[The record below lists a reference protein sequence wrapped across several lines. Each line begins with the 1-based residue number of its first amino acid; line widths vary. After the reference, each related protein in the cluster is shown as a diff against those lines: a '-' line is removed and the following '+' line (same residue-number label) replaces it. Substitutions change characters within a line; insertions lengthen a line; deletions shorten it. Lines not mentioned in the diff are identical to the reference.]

1 MAAPRFSVKIQFMIH
16 VDIRLHGILRDRL
29 PAEKK
34 GQTSLDLP
42 ETATVQAVLDHF
54 DLDGIVSIAVNDEVE
69 LHAEHLLSEGDRVEL
84 FRVAGGG

>member
-1 MAAPRFSVKIQFMIH
+1 MIH

-34 GQTSLDLP
+34 GRTGLDLP
-42 ETATVQAVLDHF
+42 EKSTVQAVIDHF
-54 DLDGIVSIAVNDEVE
+54 DLNGALSIAVNDEIE
-69 LHAEHLLSEGDRVEL
+69 LHPDHPLTDGDCVEL